1 MRVNKNVKNGLNK
14 VGQIYLCK
22 NCKFNY
28 TSKKYIAFLKRSEC
42 DITQNKYYFEC
53 RINLYACQ
61 V

>member
-42 DITQNKYYFEC
+42 DIT
-53 RINLYACQ
+53 
-61 V
+61 